1 MRKPRG
7 MACKRSVAFIKPFQV
22 KDPED
27 YFGVFAILFSAQVFP
42 TFYQL
47 MSKLIKIWQPRV
59 RGPDDDPEFFEN
71 PSGAPSSV

>member
-1 MRKPRG
+1 